1 MKLPF
6 LTVSKICMGLAMTKL
21 TFIEHDGKTYE
32 VDATDGL
39 SVMQAALDNGVRGI
53 LADCG
58 GACSCA
64 TCQGYIAPEWRAKL
78 PPVSEIE
85 EAMLDCAVERN
96 EESRLTC
103 QIKVSPSLEGL
114 VIRLPVS
121 QL

>member
-1 MKLPF
+1 MTRLLLPPQII
-6 LTVSKICMGLAMTKL
+6 LGLAMTKL

-32 VDATDGL
+32 VDAKDGV
-39 SVMQAALDNGVRGI
+39 SVMQAALENGVRGI

-64 TCQGYIAPEWRAKL
+64 TCHGYFDAEWNATL
-78 PPVSEIE
+78 PPITEVE
-85 EAMLDCAVERN
+85 EAMLDCAVARTEA
-96 EESRLTC
+96 SRLTC
-103 QIKVSPSLEGL
+103 QITVSPALDGL

>member
-1 MKLPF
+1 
-6 LTVSKICMGLAMTKL
+6 MTKL

-32 VDATDGL
+32 VDAAEGL
-39 SVMQAALDNGVRGI
+39 SVMQAALNHGVRGI

-64 TCQGYIAPEWRAKL
+64 TCQGYIDPQWTAKL
-78 PPVSEIE
+78 PPISEIE
-85 EAMLDCAVERN
+85 EAMLDCAVHRTED
-96 EESRLTC
+96 SRLTC
-103 QIKVSPSLEGL
+103 QITVSPALEGL

>member
-1 MKLPF
+1 
-6 LTVSKICMGLAMTKL
+6 MTKL
-21 TFIEHDGKTYE
+21 TFIEHNGKTYE

-39 SVMQAALDNGVRGI
+39 SVMQAAVDNGVRGI

-64 TCQGYIAPEWRAKL
+64 TCQGYIDPAWHAKL
-78 PPVSEIE
+78 PPISEME
-85 EAMLDCAVERN
+85 AAMLQDGAVN
-96 EESRLTC
+96 PTEESRLTC
-103 QIKVSPSLEGL
+103 QITVSPALEGL

>member
-1 MKLPF
+1 
-6 LTVSKICMGLAMTKL
+6 MTKL

-32 VDATDGL
+32 VEATDGS

-64 TCQGYIAPEWRAKL
+64 TCQGYVDHEWSAKL
-78 PPVSEIE
+78 PPISEME
-85 EAMLDCAVERN
+85 EAMLDCAVKRT

>member
-1 MKLPF
+1 
-6 LTVSKICMGLAMTKL
+6 MTKL

-32 VDATDGL
+32 VNATDGL

-64 TCQGYIAPEWRAKL
+64 TCQGYIDPAWKAKL
-78 PPVSEIE
+78 PPISEME
-85 EAMLDCAVERN
+85 GAMLQDGAVNPTED
-96 EESRLTC
+96 SRLTC
-103 QIKVSPSLEGL
+103 QITVSPELEGL

>member
-1 MKLPF
+1 
-6 LTVSKICMGLAMTKL
+6 MTKL
-21 TFIEHDGKTYE
+21 TFIEHNGKTYE

-39 SVMQAALDNGVRGI
+39 SVMQAALDNDVRGI

-64 TCQGYIAPEWRAKL
+64 TCQGYIDPEWNAKL
-78 PPVSEIE
+78 TPVSDVE
-85 EAMLDCAVERN
+85 EVMLDCAVNRT

-103 QIKVSPSLEGL
+103 QITVTPALEGL
-114 VIRLPVS
+114 VIRLPKS